1 MSSAAAK
8 RETPQDSTDSSDK
21 SKHIFLQL
29 EEKQYNSNAVK
40 MTLKTGKDLTDQVAN
55 NWEGTNLWYFIKIEP
70 FLMEAAR

>member
-1 MSSAAAK
+1 MSSAAVK
-8 RETPQDSTDSSDK
+8 PETPQDSTDSSDK

-55 NWEGTNLWYFIKIEP
+55 N
-70 FLMEAAR
+70 